1 MIVVNPHLEGGRAA
15 EDLRIDLS
23 PNVGPINGC
32 ALCQPVDAHALMC
45 PRTRIRSRFPE
56 PQDGSV
62 PAFVHLNKTA
72 FASRDL
78 QCLTNFHDALR
89 ISAYLFE
96 RRHTIRRESGARET
110 PAVSRSLQWRGGPVE
125 SPFDFRRKR
134 ARRSPHRQPA
144 SFGGRGPG

>member
-23 PNVGPINGC
+23 PNVSPINVC
-32 ALCQPVDAHALMC
+32 ALWQPVDAHALMC

-72 FASRDL
+72 FAIPDF
-78 QCLTNFHDALR
+78 QCLPTFHDPLHLIPYQSPPR
-89 ISAYLFE
+89 PTN
-96 RRHTIRRESGARET
+96 RR
-110 PAVSRSLQWRGGPVE
+110 
-125 SPFDFRRKR
+125 
-134 ARRSPHRQPA
+134 
-144 SFGGRGPG
+144 

>member
-23 PNVGPINGC
+23 PNVSPINGC

-62 PAFVHLNKTA
+62 PAFVHPTKP
-72 FASRDL
+72 
-78 QCLTNFHDALR
+78 QLR
-89 ISAYLFE
+89 AAACKRLPISMMPSVSAE
-96 RRHTIRRESGARET
+96 NHSQPGAPLCRY
-110 PAVSRSLQWRGGPVE
+110 PV
-125 SPFDFRRKR
+125 
-134 ARRSPHRQPA
+134 
-144 SFGGRGPG
+144 

>member
-32 ALCQPVDAHALMC
+32 ALCQRVDAHALMC

-78 QCLTNFHDALR
+78 QCLTSFHDALR
-89 ISAYLFE
+89 ISAYPFE
-96 RRHTIRRESGARET
+96 PRHPIRPESALIQT
-110 PAVSRSLQWRGGPVE
+110 PPLSRSLQCQAGP
-125 SPFDFRRKR
+125 
-134 ARRSPHRQPA
+134 
-144 SFGGRGPG
+144 

>member
-32 ALCQPVDAHALMC
+32 ALCQRVDAHALMC

-78 QCLTNFHDALR
+78 QCLTSFHDALR
-89 ISAYLFE
+89 ISAYQFE
-96 RRHTIRRESGARET
+96 RRHTILRESGVSEH
-110 PAVSRSLQWRGGPVE
+110 PAVSRSLQRRTGPIVLQ
-125 SPFDFRRKR
+125 FD
-134 ARRSPHRQPA
+134 S
-144 SFGGRGPG
+144 

>member
-15 EDLRIDLS
+15 EGLRIDLS

-45 PRTRIRSRFPE
+45 PRTRIGSRFPE

-78 QCLTNFHDALR
+78 KCLTSFHDALR
-89 ISAYLFE
+89 ISAYRFE
-96 RRHTIRRESGARET
+96 RRHTIRRESGAKKT
-110 PAVSRSLQWRGGPVE
+110 PPVSPSLHSRARPFQP
-125 SPFDFRRKR
+125 PFDI
-134 ARRSPHRQPA
+134 H
-144 SFGGRGPG
+144 